1 MRRSTLAV
9 ALLAAAA
16 VIGAGACRKQEHLAP
31 ADATYSTRG
40 QVIEVPKVEG
50 GELSVHHE
58 AVPDFR
64 DAEGKPSHMDS
75 MSMPF
80 AVARDVPLA
89 GIAPGDKVA
98 MTFEVRWDS
107 EPTLRVVKL
116 EELPENTALN
126 LGGPTLELV
135 APLGSSKP
143 AAATPTPEPT
153 PAADRPAT
161 DGPSAPPAGET
172 V

>member
-1 MRRSTLAV
+1 MLALAV
-9 ALLAAAA
+9 AL
-16 VIGAGACRKQEHLAP
+16 GSTACRQAALTP

-40 QVIEVPKVEG
+40 QVIEVPKVED

-64 DAEGKPSHMDS
+64 DRDGKPEHMDS

-80 AVARDVPLA
+80 AVAPEVSLA
-89 GIAPGDKVA
+89 GIAPGDKVE

-107 EPTLRVVKL
+107 QPTLRVVKL
-116 EELPENTALN
+116 QELPESTALD

-135 APLGSSKP
+135 APLGSTAGSKP
-143 AAATPTPEPT
+143 RPAETPVPPPTPTDG
-153 PAADRPAT
+153 AAT
-161 DGPSAPPAGET
+161 DGPVATPSET
-172 V
+172 I

>member
-1 MRRSTLAV
+1 LRRGALALVLLGSAAV
-9 ALLAAAA
+9 A
-16 VIGAGACRKQEHLAP
+16 GAGACGRHERLAP

-40 QVIEVPKVEG
+40 QVVEVPRDVN

-58 AVPDFR
+58 AVADFR
-64 DAEGKPSHMDS
+64 DRDGKPSHMDS

-80 AVARDVPLA
+80 AVSHDVSLA

-107 EPTLRVVKL
+107 PPTLRIVKL
-116 EELPENTALN
+116 SELPESTSLS
-126 LGGPTLELV
+126 LGGPTLEFV

-143 AAATPTPEPT
+143 ATTPSPTPMPT
-153 PAADRPAT
+153 KRPAT
-161 DGPSAPPAGET
+161 DGGSAPPSSPI
-172 V
+172 

>member
-1 MRRSTLAV
+1 MRRGALAFAV
-9 ALLAAAA
+9 LGAAA
-16 VIGAGACRKQEHLAP
+16 IGGAAACGGHERLAP

-40 QVIEVPKVEG
+40 QVVEVPRDKN

-58 AVPDFR
+58 AVADFR
-64 DAEGKPSHMDS
+64 DREGKPSHMDS

-80 AVARDVPLA
+80 AVAPEVSLA

-107 EPTLRVVKL
+107 LPTLRIVKL
-116 EELPENTALN
+116 SELPESTALS

-143 AAATPTPEPT
+143 AATPSPAPT
-153 PAADRPAT
+153 PASRPAT
-161 DGPSAPPAGET
+161 DAGSAPPSAT
-172 V
+172 I

>member
-1 MRRSTLAV
+1 MLALAV
-9 ALLAAAA
+9 ALS
-16 VIGAGACRKQEHLAP
+16 GTACRQEALAP

-64 DAEGKPSHMDS
+64 DRDGKPEHMES

-80 AVARDVPLA
+80 AVAPEVSLA
-89 GIAPGDKVA
+89 GVAPGDKVE

-107 EPTLRVVKL
+107 QPTLRVVKL
-116 EELPENTALN
+116 QELPESTALD

-135 APLGSSKP
+135 APLGSTAGSKP
-143 AAATPTPEPT
+143 RPAETPVPPPT
-153 PAADRPAT
+153 PAGGAAT
-161 DGPSAPPAGET
+161 DGPVATPSET
-172 V
+172 I